1 MADQDFISR
10 PLARLLLYD
19 KHAGGL
25 GVCDELYSKGLPLL
39 QKALQLL
46 SSCLCD
52 AGASAGDE
60 RATDTMGCP
69 ACLLDQRYRMSH
81 MYTALL
87 LFVSNRPC
95 FERIDLGFHFIY

>member
-1 MADQDFISR
+1 MADHDFISP

-60 RATDTMGCP
+60 RGTDTMGCP
-69 ACLLDQRYRMSH
+69 ACLLDQRYH
-81 MYTALL
+81 MFHLHTALC
-87 LFVSNRPC
+87 C
-95 FERIDLGFHFIY
+95 FYLYLIAHALKELI